1 MKYNEEKLFS
11 IRHFNICDE
20 IYWLFVRKVFK
31 TGEDIMSTDRL
42 SLYWLYFIIMS
53 ICAIV
58 CAFLAIS
65 KFKIVKWELFYPK
78 QQKWAQKHEKNL
90 NIIVKKFFLLISIIY
105 CLIGT
110 LPSCLDLPYVLT
122 ANYKEVQG
130 VVVKKNG
137 MLIYL
142 ENGRSYK
149 IGKVDWCETGDSVQL
164 LYLPF
169 TRYATITDIVEIEW
183 FVISDDIGSRKS
195 EKISCFFAPPK
206 LLQ

>member
-20 IYWLFVRKVFK
+20 IYGLFVRKVFK

-65 KFKIVKWELFYPK
+65 KLKIVKWELFYPK
-78 QQKWAQKHEKNL
+78 QQKWAQKHEKKL

-169 TRYATITDIVEIEW
+169 TRYATITDIVEIE
-183 FVISDDIGSRKS
+183 
-195 EKISCFFAPPK
+195 
-206 LLQ
+206 